1 MIDFT
6 IMKKGAFGIAFAYLL
21 ISLLWIM
28 FSDRLLFYFE
38 KILSPDQYL
47 WLSLG
52 KGCLFVMVT
61 AIALYALI
69 KSEDRKLKQSEKQ
82 YRSMYESNPNP
93 MWIYEPGTLRFI
105 SVNDAAIAVYGYSAD
120 EFKQRTILDI
130 RPAED
135 KESVISSAERLES
148 KFNHSG
154 TWRHIK
160 KDGQLI
166 YVNITSHK
174 IRFNKKPHIMV
185 MVRDMTERVEFEQAL
200 EKVNREL
207 LEEKHKLSETQLL
220 SRVAGWEFYPAE
232 NRLIWSDEVYRIAG
246 LNRDDSRDAFDIYVQ
261 HIFPEDRPLMIN
273 ALQEL
278 IHTGKQLDVTHRIT
292 ALDGTTRY
300 IRQLARVESSGE
312 QQLKIAGSLQDITEL
327 KQLELERNRY
337 LYSFEHTLNSI
348 TDCFFELDSEMK
360 ITRVNDTFREL
371 VKTDRSG
378 IIGTSIFEFF
388 PKNENKFYPVYQKA
402 LEERVIVRHEDY
414 SVILQRWLR
423 MAAYPTDEGVAV
435 YFSDITEDKLKDER
449 LKEAVERYELVAQAT
464 RDVVYDLDIVANKL
478 IYNTSLTHLVQI
490 PHEDISYELEW
501 WRSLIHPD
509 DVAEVVSSQERIS
522 GAGLTNWE
530 CEYRLDCGKGEYK
543 YVMDQGYFVYNSQK
557 QPVRLIGA
565 VRDIDALKR
574 STQEN
579 KRLAR
584 IIKQVNNMVLI
595 TDALRTV
602 QWVNNAFVELTGY
615 VLDEVKNKI
624 PIEFLIGPGHPGFET
639 IIQKQEEREAFA
651 IDTVIFTKKGTQV
664 WVSAQLTP
672 AYDEENAFQGYIIVC
687 QDITYRKEK
696 EEEINRQNR
705 LLREVAWISSHEI
718 RRPVATMLGLVN
730 LLDTAEDDNEQKEVF
745 PKLRECAREMDS
757 MVHEIHRRIETEKA
771 LQTER
776 DVQTGT

>member
-1 MIDFT
+1 MR
-6 IMKKGAFGIAFAYLL
+6 KGAFGIAFAYLL

-38 KILSPDQYL
+38 GILSPNQYL

-52 KGCLFVMVT
+52 KGCLFVVVT

-69 KSEDRKLKQSEKQ
+69 RSEDQRLKQSEKQ

-105 SVNDAAIAVYGYSAD
+105 SVNDAAIAVYGYSAE
-120 EFKQRTILDI
+120 EFRHRTILDI
-130 RPAED
+130 RPLED
-135 KESVISSAERLES
+135 RENVISSSERVNS
-148 KFNHSG
+148 KLNDSG

-174 IRFNKKPHIMV
+174 IWFNKKPHIMV
-185 MVRDMTERVEFEQAL
+185 MIRDMTERVAFERAL
-200 EKVNREL
+200 EKVNQEL

-220 SRVAGWEFYPAE
+220 SRVAGWEFYPRE
-232 NRLIWSDEVYRIAG
+232 NKLIWSDEVYRIAG
-246 LNRDDSRDAFDIYVQ
+246 LKRDGREAFDIYVQ

-273 ALQEL
+273 ALHDL
-278 IHTGKQLDVTHRIT
+278 ISTGKQLDITHRIT

-312 QQLKIAGSLQDITEL
+312 QELKIAGSLQDITEL
-327 KQLELERNRY
+327 KQLEMERNRY
-337 LYSFEHTLNSI
+337 QYSFEHTLNSI
-348 TDCFFELDSEMK
+348 TDCFFELDHQMK
-360 ITRVNDTFREL
+360 ITRINDIFREM
-371 VKTDRSG
+371 VKTDRSR
-378 IIGTSIFEFF
+378 IIGASVFEFF
-388 PKNENKFYPVYQKA
+388 PKAENKFYHVYQKA
-402 LEERVIVRHEDY
+402 LEERIIVRHEDY
-414 SVILQRWLR
+414 SVVLQRWLR

-435 YFSDITEDKLKDER
+435 YFADITEDRLKDER

-464 RDVVYDLDIVANKL
+464 RDVVYDLNIVENKL
-478 IYNTSLTHLVQI
+478 VYNTSLTHLVQI
-490 PHEDISYELEW
+490 PLDEISYELEW

-509 DVAEVVSSQERIS
+509 DMEEVVSSQEKIS
-522 GAGLTNWE
+522 RAGLTNWE
-530 CEYRLDCGKGEYK
+530 CEYRLNCGKGEYK
-543 YVMDQGYFVYNSQK
+543 YVMDQGYFIYNEQK
-557 QPVRLIGA
+557 QPIRLIGA

-595 TDALRTV
+595 TDDLRRV

-615 VLDEVKNKI
+615 AMEEVVNKM
-624 PIEFLIGPGHPGFET
+624 PGDFLTDPDNPV
-639 IIQKQEEREAFA
+639 IQTLIRKQQAREAFG
-651 IDTVIFTKKGTQV
+651 IDTIIYTKNRTPV

-672 AYDEENAFQGYIIVC
+672 AYDENNAFQGYIIVC

-730 LLDTAEDDNEQKEVF
+730 LLDMTEDESERKEIF
-745 PKLRECAREMDS
+745 SKLRECAAEMDS
-757 MVHEIHRRIETEKA
+757 MVHEIHRRIEAEKVMQIA
-771 LQTER
+771 R
-776 DVQTGT
+776 DL

>member
-1 MIDFT
+1 MIYKLY
-6 IMKKGAFGIAFAYLL
+6 MRKGAFGIAFAYLL

-38 KILSPDQYL
+38 GILSPNQYL

-69 KSEDRKLKQSEKQ
+69 RSEDQRLKQSEKQ

-105 SVNDAAIAVYGYSAD
+105 SVNDAAIAVYGYSAE
-120 EFKQRTILDI
+120 EFRQRTILDI
-130 RPAED
+130 RPLED
-135 KESVISSAERLES
+135 RENVISSSARLDS
-148 KFNHSG
+148 KLNDSG

-174 IRFNKKPHIMV
+174 IWFNKKPHIMV
-185 MVRDMTERVEFEQAL
+185 MIRDMTERVAFERAL
-200 EKVNREL
+200 EKVNQEL

-220 SRVAGWEFYPAE
+220 SQVAGWEFYPRE
-232 NRLIWSDEVYRIAG
+232 NKLIWSDEVYRIAG
-246 LNRDDSRDAFDIYVQ
+246 LKRDGREAFDIYVQ

-273 ALQEL
+273 ALHEL
-278 IHTGKQLDVTHRIT
+278 ISTGKQLDVTHRIT

-300 IRQLARVESSGE
+300 IRQLARVESTGE
-312 QQLKIAGSLQDITEL
+312 QELKIAGSLQDITEL
-327 KQLELERNRY
+327 KQLEMERNRY
-337 LYSFEHTLNSI
+337 QYSFEHTLNSI
-348 TDCFFELDSEMK
+348 TDCFFELDRQMK
-360 ITRVNDTFREL
+360 ITRINDIFREM
-371 VKTDRSG
+371 VKTDRSR
-378 IIGTSIFEFF
+378 IIGASIFEFF
-388 PKNENKFYPVYQKA
+388 PKAENKFYPVYQKA

-435 YFSDITEDKLKDER
+435 YFADITEDRLKDER

-464 RDVVYDLDIVANKL
+464 RDVVYDLNIVENKL

-490 PHEDISYELEW
+490 PHDEISYELEW

-509 DVAEVVSSQERIS
+509 DMEEVVSSQERIS
-522 GAGLTNWE
+522 RAGLTNWE
-530 CEYRLDCGKGEYK
+530 CEYRLNCGKGEYK
-543 YVMDQGYFVYNSQK
+543 YVMDQGYFIYNDQK
-557 QPVRLIGA
+557 QPIRLIGA

-595 TDALRTV
+595 TDDLRRV

-615 VLDEVKNKI
+615 AMEEVVNKM
-624 PIEFLIGPGHPGFET
+624 PGDFLTDPDDPV
-639 IIQKQEEREAFA
+639 IQTLIRKQQAREAFG
-651 IDTVIFTKKGTQV
+651 IDTIIYTKNRIPV

-672 AYDEENAFQGYIIVC
+672 AYDEDNAFQGYIIVC

-696 EEEINRQNR
+696 EEEVNRQNR

-730 LLDTAEDDNEQKEVF
+730 LLDMTEDENERREIF
-745 PKLRECAREMDS
+745 SKLRECAREMDS
-757 MVHEIHRRIETEKA
+757 MVHEIHRRIEAEKVMQIA
-771 LQTER
+771 R
-776 DVQTGT
+776 DL

>member
-1 MIDFT
+1 MR
-6 IMKKGAFGIAFAYLL
+6 KRGAFVIALVYLV

-38 KILSPDQYL
+38 GVLSPGQYL

-52 KGCLFVMVT
+52 KGCLFVTIT
-61 AIALYALI
+61 AIALYFLI
-69 KSEDRKLKQSEKQ
+69 RSEDRKLKQSEQQ

-93 MWIYEPGTLRFI
+93 MWIYEPVTLRFV
-105 SVNDAAIAVYGYSAD
+105 SVNDAATAVYGYSAE
-120 EFKQRTILDI
+120 EFRQRTILDI

-135 KESVISSAERLES
+135 RERAISSAQKLES
-148 KFNHSG
+148 KHNDSG
-154 TWRHIK
+154 TWRHLK

-174 IRFNKKPHIMV
+174 IRFNNRPHIMV
-185 MVRDMTERVEFEQAL
+185 MVRDMTDRVEFEQVL

-207 LEEKHKLSETQLL
+207 LEEKHKLSDTQLL
-220 SRVAGWEFYPAE
+220 SRVAGWEFYPRD
-232 NRLIWSDEVYRIAG
+232 NKLIWSDEVYRIAG
-246 LNRDDSRDAFDIYVQ
+246 LNRDDSREAFDIYVQ
-261 HIFPEDRPLMIN
+261 HIFPEDRPAMIN

-278 IHTGKQLDVTHRIT
+278 INNGKQLDVTHRIT
-292 ALDGTTRY
+292 ALDGTIRY
-300 IRQLARVESSGE
+300 IRQLARIENNGGQE
-312 QQLKIAGSLQDITEL
+312 LKIAGSLQDITEL

-337 LYSFEHTLNSI
+337 MYSFEHTLNSI
-348 TDCFFELDSEMK
+348 TDCFFELDNQMN
-360 ITRVNDTFREL
+360 IIRVNDTFREL
-371 VKTDRSG
+371 IKTDRSQ
-378 IIGTSIFEFF
+378 IIGTNVFELF
-388 PKNENKFYPVYQKA
+388 PKSENKFYQVYQKA

-414 SVILQRWLR
+414 SAILQRWLR

-435 YFSDITEDKLKDER
+435 YFSDITEDRLKDER

-464 RDVVYDLDIVANKL
+464 RDVVYDLNIVENKL

-490 PHEDISYELEW
+490 PHEEISYELEW

-509 DVAEVVSSQERIS
+509 DMEEVISSQERIS
-522 GAGLTNWE
+522 RAGLTNWE
-530 CEYRLDCGKGEYK
+530 CEYRLNCGKGEYK

-557 QPVRLIGA
+557 QPIRLIGA

-595 TDALRTV
+595 TDDRRRV

-615 VLDEVKNKI
+615 TMEEVRNKM
-624 PIEFLIGPGHPGFET
+624 PADFLTDPHDPMISTF
-639 IIQKQEEREAFA
+639 IRRQQAREAFG
-651 IDTVIFTKKGTQV
+651 IDTVIYTKNGIPV

-672 AYDEENAFQGYIIVC
+672 AYNEDNAFQGYIIVC

-705 LLREVAWISSHEI
+705 LLREVAWMSSHEI

-730 LLDTAEDDNEQKEVF
+730 LLDMTEDEHEQREIF
-745 PKLRECAREMDS
+745 SKLRECAREMDS
-757 MVHEIHRRIETEKA
+757 MVHEIHHRIETEKA
-771 LQTER
+771 LQIER
-776 DVQTGT
+776 GL

>member
-1 MIDFT
+1 MR
-6 IMKKGAFGIAFAYLL
+6 KKGALGIAFAYLL
-21 ISLLWIM
+21 ISLLWIT
-28 FSDRLLFYFE
+28 FSDRLLFYF
-38 KILSPDQYL
+38 KTILSPDQYL

-52 KGCLFVMVT
+52 KGCLFVTVT

-69 KSEDRKLKQSEKQ
+69 RSEDRKLKQSEKQ

-105 SVNDAAIAVYGYSAD
+105 SVNDAAIAMYGYSVE

-135 KESVISSAERLES
+135 HQNVITSIEQLEN
-148 KFNHSG
+148 KLNNSG

-160 KDGQLI
+160 KDGQVI

-185 MVRDMTERVEFEQAL
+185 MVRDMTERVEFEQVL

-207 LEEKHKLSETQLL
+207 LREKHKLSETQLL
-220 SRVAGWEFYPAE
+220 SRVAGWEFYPQ
-232 NRLIWSDEVYRIAG
+232 NNKLIWSDEVYRIAG
-246 LNRDDSRDAFDIYVQ
+246 LNRDDNREAFDIYVQ
-261 HIFPEDRPLMIN
+261 HIFPEDRPMMIN

-278 IHTGKQLDVTHRIT
+278 IINGKQLDVTHRIT

-300 IRQLARVESSGE
+300 IRQLARVESSPGQE
-312 QQLKIAGSLQDITEL
+312 LKVTGSLQDITEL

-348 TDCFFELDSEMK
+348 TDCFFELDSQMN
-360 ITRVNDTFREL
+360 IIRINDTFREL
-371 VKTDRSG
+371 IKTEKSH
-378 IIGTSIFEFF
+378 IIGTSIFELF
-388 PKNENKFYPVYQKA
+388 PKSENKFYPVYQKA

-435 YFSDITEDKLKDER
+435 YFSDITEDRLKDER

-464 RDVVYDLDIVANKL
+464 RDVVYDLDIVENKL

-490 PHEDISYELEW
+490 PHEEISYELEW

-509 DVAEVVSSQERIS
+509 DIEEVVTSQERIS
-522 GAGLTNWE
+522 RAGLTNWE
-530 CEYRLDCGKGEYK
+530 CEYRLNCGKSEYK
-543 YVMDQGYFVYNSQK
+543 YVMDQGYFVYNNQK
-557 QPVRLIGA
+557 QPIRLIGA

-579 KRLAR
+579 KRLAG
-584 IIKQVNNMVLI
+584 IIKQVDNMVLI
-595 TDALRTV
+595 TDDLRRL
-602 QWVNNAFVELTGY
+602 QWVNNAFVEQTGY
-615 VLDEVKNKI
+615 LLDEVRNKT
-624 PIEFLIGPGHPGFET
+624 PADFLGGSNHPEFET
-639 IIQKQEEREAFA
+639 IIRRQEAREAFG
-651 IDTVIFTKKGTQV
+651 IDTIIYTKKGTPV

-672 AYDEENAFQGYIIVC
+672 AYNEDNAFQGYIIVC

-705 LLREVAWISSHEI
+705 LLREVAWMSSHEI

-730 LLDTAEDDNEQKEVF
+730 LLDMTEDENEQREIF
-745 PKLRECAREMDS
+745 SKLRECAREMDS
-757 MVHEIHRRIETEKA
+757 MVHEIHNRIETEKA
-771 LQTER
+771 LQIER
-776 DVQTGT
+776 DL

>member
-1 MIDFT
+1 MR
-6 IMKKGAFGIAFAYLL
+6 KGAFRIAFAYLL

-38 KILSPDQYL
+38 GVLTPGQYL

-52 KGCLFVMVT
+52 KGSLFVTVT

-69 KSEDRKLKQSEKQ
+69 RSESSKLKESEKQ

-93 MWIYEPGTLRFI
+93 MWIYEPLTLRFI
-105 SVNDAAIAVYGYSAD
+105 SVNDAAIAVYGYSAE
-120 EFKQRTILDI
+120 EFRQRTILDI
-130 RPAED
+130 RPPED
-135 KESVISSAERLES
+135 QESVVSSAEGLGN
-148 KFNHSG
+148 KFNQSG

-160 KDGQLI
+160 KNGQLI

-174 IRFNKKPHIMV
+174 IWFNKKPHVMV
-185 MVRDMTERVEFEQAL
+185 MVRDMTERVEFEQTL
-200 EKVNREL
+200 EEVNQAL

-220 SRVAGWEFYPAE
+220 SRVAGWEFYPRE

-246 LNRDDSRDAFDIYVQ
+246 LDRDDDREAFDIYVQ

-273 ALQEL
+273 ALEEL
-278 IHTGKQLDVTHRIT
+278 INSGKQLDVTHRIN

-300 IRQLARVESSGE
+300 IRQLARLESSGGQE
-312 QQLKIAGSLQDITEL
+312 LKVTGSLQDITEL
-327 KQLELERNRY
+327 KQLEQERNRY

-348 TDCFFELDSEMK
+348 TDCFFELDSQMTIIRINE
-360 ITRVNDTFREL
+360 TFRSI
-371 VKTDRSG
+371 VKTDRSR
-378 IIGTSIFEFF
+378 IVGTSIFEIF
-388 PKNENKFYPVYQKA
+388 PKNENKFYQVYKKA

-435 YFSDITEDKLKDER
+435 YFSDITEDRLKDER

-464 RDVVYDLDIVANKL
+464 RDVVYDLDIVQNRL
-478 IYNTSLTHLVQI
+478 IYNTSLTHLVKI
-490 PHEDISYELEW
+490 PNEEISYELEW

-509 DVAEVVSSQERIS
+509 DMEEVVSSQERIS
-522 GAGLTNWE
+522 RAGLTNWE
-530 CEYRLDCGKGEYK
+530 CEYRLNCGKGNYK
-543 YVMDQGYFVYNSQK
+543 YVMDQGYFVYNTEK

-579 KRLAR
+579 KRLAG

-595 TDALRTV
+595 TDDLRRV

-615 VLDEVKNKI
+615 MLEEVRNKTAAD
-624 PIEFLIGPGHPGFET
+624 FLTGPDHPGFET
-639 IIQKQEEREAFA
+639 IIRRQEAREAFA
-651 IDTVIFTKKGTQV
+651 MDTIIYTKKGTPI
-664 WVSAQLTP
+664 WISTQLTP
-672 AYDEENAFQGYIIVC
+672 TYDEDNVFHGYIIVC

-718 RRPVATMLGLVN
+718 RRPVATMLGLIN
-730 LLDTAEDDNEQKEVF
+730 LLDMAEDDNEQEEIF
-745 PKLRECAREMDS
+745 TKLHECAQEMDG
-757 MVHEIHRRIETEKA
+757 MVHEIHRRIEAEKA
-771 LQTER
+771 LQIER
-776 DVQTGT
+776 DL

>member
-1 MIDFT
+1 MR
-6 IMKKGAFGIAFAYLL
+6 KGAFGIAFAYLL

-38 KILSPDQYL
+38 GILSPNQYL

-52 KGCLFVMVT
+52 KGCLFVVVT

-69 KSEDRKLKQSEKQ
+69 RSEDQRLKQSEKQ

-105 SVNDAAIAVYGYSAD
+105 SVNDAAIAVYGYSAE
-120 EFKQRTILDI
+120 EFRQRTILDI
-130 RPAED
+130 RPLED
-135 KESVISSAERLES
+135 RENVISSSERVNS
-148 KFNHSG
+148 KLNDSG

-160 KDGQLI
+160 KDGQLV

-174 IRFNKKPHIMV
+174 IWFNKKPHIMV
-185 MVRDMTERVEFEQAL
+185 MIRDMTERVAFERAL
-200 EKVNREL
+200 EKVNQEL

-220 SRVAGWEFYPAE
+220 SRVAGWEFYPRE
-232 NRLIWSDEVYRIAG
+232 NKLIWSDEVYRIAG
-246 LNRDDSRDAFDIYVQ
+246 LKRDGREAFDIYVQ

-273 ALQEL
+273 ALHDL
-278 IHTGKQLDVTHRIT
+278 ISTGKQLDITHRIT

-312 QQLKIAGSLQDITEL
+312 QELKIAGSLQDITEL
-327 KQLELERNRY
+327 KLLEMERNRY
-337 LYSFEHTLNSI
+337 QYSFEHTLNSI
-348 TDCFFELDSEMK
+348 TDCFFELDHQMK
-360 ITRVNDTFREL
+360 ITRINDIFREM
-371 VKTDRSG
+371 VKTDRSR
-378 IIGTSIFEFF
+378 IIGASVFEFF
-388 PKNENKFYPVYQKA
+388 PKAENKFYHVYQKA
-402 LEERVIVRHEDY
+402 LEERIIVRHEDY
-414 SVILQRWLR
+414 SVVLQRWLR

-435 YFSDITEDKLKDER
+435 YFADITEDRLKDER

-464 RDVVYDLDIVANKL
+464 RDVVYDLNIVENKL
-478 IYNTSLTHLVQI
+478 VYNTSLTHLVQI
-490 PHEDISYELEW
+490 PLDEISYELEW

-509 DVAEVVSSQERIS
+509 DMEEVVSSQEKIS
-522 GAGLTNWE
+522 RAGLTNWE
-530 CEYRLDCGKGEYK
+530 CEYRLNCGKGEYK
-543 YVMDQGYFVYNSQK
+543 YVMDQGYFIYNEQK
-557 QPVRLIGA
+557 QPIRLIGA

-595 TDALRTV
+595 TDDLRRV

-615 VLDEVKNKI
+615 AMEEVVNKM
-624 PIEFLIGPGHPGFET
+624 PGDFLTDPDDPV
-639 IIQKQEEREAFA
+639 IQTLIRKQQAREAFG
-651 IDTVIFTKKGTQV
+651 IDTIIYTKNRTPV

-672 AYDEENAFQGYIIVC
+672 AYDEDNAFQGYIIVC

-730 LLDTAEDDNEQKEVF
+730 LLDMTEDESERKEIF
-745 PKLRECAREMDS
+745 SKLRECAAEMDS
-757 MVHEIHRRIETEKA
+757 MVHEIHRRIEAEKVMQIA
-771 LQTER
+771 R
-776 DVQTGT
+776 DL

>member
-1 MIDFT
+1 
-6 IMKKGAFGIAFAYLL
+6 MKKGAFGIAFAYLL

-135 KESVISSAERLES
+135 RDSVVSSAERLES

-200 EKVNREL
+200 EKVNRAL

-246 LNRDDSRDAFDIYVQ
+246 LNRDDNRDAFDIYVQ

-278 IHTGKQLDVTHRIT
+278 IHTSKQLDVTHRIT

-300 IRQLARVESSGE
+300 IRQLARVENSGE
-312 QQLKIAGSLQDITEL
+312 QELKIAGSLQDITEL

-348 TDCFFELDSEMK
+348 TDCFFELDSQMN

-371 VKTDRSG
+371 VKTDRGG

-490 PHEDISYELEW
+490 PHEEISYELEW

-522 GAGLTNWE
+522 ASGLTNWE

-584 IIKQVNNMVLI
+584 IIKQVNNTVLI
-595 TDALRTV
+595 TDDLRRI
-602 QWVNNAFVELTGY
+602 QWVNKAFTELTGY
-615 VLDEVKNKI
+615 QLEEVKNKT
-624 PIEFLIGPGHPGFET
+624 PADFLIGPGHPVLET
-639 IIQKQEEREAFA
+639 LILKQQAREAFG
-651 IDTVIFTKKGTQV
+651 IDTIIYTKKGAPV

-672 AYDEENAFQGYIIVC
+672 SYDEDDAFQGYIIVC

-696 EEEINRQNR
+696 EEEVNRQNR

-776 DVQTGT
+776 DV

>member
-1 MIDFT
+1 MR
-6 IMKKGAFGIAFAYLL
+6 KGAFGIAFAYLL

-28 FSDRLLFYFE
+28 FSDRLLFYFDG
-38 KILSPDQYL
+38 ILSPNQYL

-69 KSEDRKLKQSEKQ
+69 RSEEQRLKQSEKQ

-105 SVNDAAIAVYGYSAD
+105 SVNDAAIAVYGYSAE
-120 EFKQRTILDI
+120 EFRQRTILDI
-130 RPAED
+130 RPLED
-135 KESVISSAERLES
+135 RENVIASSERLDS
-148 KFNHSG
+148 KHNDSG

-174 IRFNKKPHIMV
+174 IWFNKKPHIMV
-185 MVRDMTERVEFEQAL
+185 MIRDMTERVAFERAL
-200 EKVNREL
+200 EKVNQEL

-220 SRVAGWEFYPAE
+220 SRVAGWEFYPRE
-232 NRLIWSDEVYRIAG
+232 NKLIWSDEVYRIAG
-246 LNRDDSRDAFDIYVQ
+246 LKRDGREAFDIYVH

-273 ALQEL
+273 ALHEL
-278 IHTGKQLDVTHRIT
+278 ISTGKQLDVTHRIT

-300 IRQLARVESSGE
+300 IRQLARVESTGE
-312 QQLKIAGSLQDITEL
+312 QELKIAGSLQDITEL
-327 KQLELERNRY
+327 KQLEMERNRY
-337 LYSFEHTLNSI
+337 QYSFEHTLNSI
-348 TDCFFELDSEMK
+348 TDCFFELDRQMK
-360 ITRVNDTFREL
+360 ITRINDIFREM
-371 VKTDRSG
+371 VKTDRSR
-378 IIGTSIFEFF
+378 IIGASIFEFF
-388 PKNENKFYPVYQKA
+388 PKAENKFYHVYQKA

-435 YFSDITEDKLKDER
+435 YFADITEDRRKDER

-464 RDVVYDLDIVANKL
+464 RDVVYDLNIVENKL

-490 PHEDISYELEW
+490 PLDEISYELEW

-509 DVAEVVSSQERIS
+509 DMEEVVSSQERIS
-522 GAGLTNWE
+522 RAGLTNWE
-530 CEYRLDCGKGEYK
+530 CEYRLNCGKGEYK
-543 YVMDQGYFVYNSQK
+543 YVMDQGYFIYNDQK
-557 QPVRLIGA
+557 QPIRLIGA

-595 TDALRTV
+595 TDDLRRV

-615 VLDEVKNKI
+615 AMEEVVNKM
-624 PIEFLIGPGHPGFET
+624 PGDFLTDPDDPV
-639 IIQKQEEREAFA
+639 IQTLLRKQQAREAFG
-651 IDTVIFTKKGTQV
+651 IDTIIYTKNRTPV

-672 AYDEENAFQGYIIVC
+672 AYDEDNAFQGYIIVC

-696 EEEINRQNR
+696 EDEVNRQNR
-705 LLREVAWISSHEI
+705 LLREIAWISSHEI

-730 LLDTAEDDNEQKEVF
+730 LLDMAEDENERREIF
-745 PKLRECAREMDS
+745 SKLRECAREMDS
-757 MVHEIHRRIETEKA
+757 MVHEIHRRIEAEKVMQIA
-771 LQTER
+771 R
-776 DVQTGT
+776 DL

>member
-1 MIDFT
+1 MR
-6 IMKKGAFGIAFAYLL
+6 KGAFGIAFAYLL

-38 KILSPDQYL
+38 GILSPNQYL

-52 KGCLFVMVT
+52 KGALFVMVT

-69 KSEDRKLKQSEKQ
+69 RSEDQRLKQSEKQ

-105 SVNDAAIAVYGYSAD
+105 SVNDAAIAVYGYSAE
-120 EFKQRTILDI
+120 EFRQRTILDI
-130 RPAED
+130 RPFED
-135 KESVISSAERLES
+135 REKVISSSERLDS
-148 KFNHSG
+148 KHNDSG

-166 YVNITSHK
+166 YVSITSHK
-174 IRFNKKPHIMV
+174 IWFNKKPHIMV
-185 MVRDMTERVEFEQAL
+185 MIRDMTERVAFEQAL
-200 EKVNREL
+200 ENVNQEL

-220 SRVAGWEFYPAE
+220 SRVAGWEFYPRE
-232 NRLIWSDEVYRIAG
+232 NKLIWSDEVYRIAG
-246 LNRDDSRDAFDIYVQ
+246 LKRDGREAFDIYVQ

-273 ALQEL
+273 ALHEL
-278 IHTGKQLDVTHRIT
+278 ISTGKQLDVTHRIT

-300 IRQLARVESSGE
+300 IRQLARVESTGE
-312 QQLKIAGSLQDITEL
+312 QELKIAGSLQDITEL
-327 KQLELERNRY
+327 KQLEMERNRY
-337 LYSFEHTLNSI
+337 QYSFEHTLNSI
-348 TDCFFELDSEMK
+348 TDCFFELDRQMK
-360 ITRVNDTFREL
+360 ITRINDIFREM
-371 VKTDRSG
+371 VKTDRSQ
-378 IIGTSIFEFF
+378 IIGASIFEFF
-388 PKNENKFYPVYQKA
+388 PKAENKFYHVYQKA

-435 YFSDITEDKLKDER
+435 YFADITEDRRKDER

-464 RDVVYDLDIVANKL
+464 RDVVYDLNIVENKL

-490 PHEDISYELEW
+490 PLDEISYELEW

-509 DVAEVVSSQERIS
+509 DMEEVVSSQERIS
-522 GAGLTNWE
+522 RAGLTNWE
-530 CEYRLDCGKGEYK
+530 CEYRLNCGKGEYK
-543 YVMDQGYFVYNSQK
+543 YVMDQGYFIYNDQK
-557 QPVRLIGA
+557 QPIRLIGA

-579 KRLAR
+579 KRLAG

-595 TDALRTV
+595 TDDLRRV

-615 VLDEVKNKI
+615 ATEEVVNKM
-624 PIEFLIGPGHPGFET
+624 PGDFLTDPDDPV
-639 IIQKQEEREAFA
+639 IQTLIRKQQAREAFG
-651 IDTVIFTKKGTQV
+651 IDTIIYTKNRTPV

-672 AYDEENAFQGYIIVC
+672 AYDEDNVFQGYIIVC

-696 EEEINRQNR
+696 EEEVNRQNR

-730 LLDTAEDDNEQKEVF
+730 LLDMTEDESERREIF
-745 PKLRECAREMDS
+745 SKLRECAREMDS
-757 MVHEIHRRIETEKA
+757 MVHEIHRRIEAEKVMQIA
-771 LQTER
+771 R
-776 DVQTGT
+776 DL

>member
-1 MIDFT
+1 MR
-6 IMKKGAFGIAFAYLL
+6 KGAFGIAFAYLL

-38 KILSPDQYL
+38 GILSPSQYL

-52 KGCLFVMVT
+52 KGALFVMVT

-69 KSEDRKLKQSEKQ
+69 RSEDRKLKQSEKQ

-105 SVNDAAIAVYGYSAD
+105 SVNDAAIAVYGYSAE
-120 EFKQRTILDI
+120 EFRQRTILDI

-135 KESVISSAERLES
+135 RENVVSSSERLDS
-148 KFNHSG
+148 KLNHSG

-207 LEEKHKLSETQLL
+207 VEEKHKLSETQLL
-220 SRVAGWEFYPAE
+220 SRVAGWEFYPRE
-232 NRLIWSDEVYRIAG
+232 NKLIWSDEVYRIAG
-246 LNRDDSRDAFDIYVQ
+246 LNPDDDREAFDIYVQ
-261 HIFPEDRPLMIN
+261 HIYPEDRPLMIN
-273 ALQEL
+273 ALHEL
-278 IHTGKQLDVTHRIT
+278 ISTGKQLDVTHRIT

-300 IRQLARVESSGE
+300 IRQLARLESSGE
-312 QQLKIAGSLQDITEL
+312 QELKISGSLQDITEL

-348 TDCFFELDSEMK
+348 TDCFFELDRQMK
-360 ITRVNDTFREL
+360 ITRINDIFREM
-371 VKTDRSG
+371 VKTDRSQ

-388 PKNENKFYPVYQKA
+388 PKSENKFYQVYQKA

-435 YFSDITEDKLKDER
+435 YFADITEDRLKDER

-464 RDVVYDLDIVANKL
+464 RDVVYDLDIVENKL
-478 IYNTSLTHLVQI
+478 IYNTSLTHLVHI
-490 PHEDISYELEW
+490 PHEEISYELEW

-509 DVAEVVSSQERIS
+509 DMEEVVSSQERIS
-522 GAGLTNWE
+522 RAGLTNWE
-530 CEYRLDCGKGEYK
+530 CEYRLNCGKGEYK
-543 YVMDQGYFVYNSQK
+543 YVMDQGYFIYNDQK

-595 TDALRTV
+595 TDDLRRV

-615 VLDEVKNKI
+615 PMEEVRNKM
-624 PIEFLIGPGHPGFET
+624 PGDFLTDPDDPV
-639 IIQKQEEREAFA
+639 IQTLIRKQQAREAFG
-651 IDTVIFTKKGTQV
+651 IDTIIYTKNGTPV

-672 AYDEENAFQGYIIVC
+672 AYDEDNAFQGYIIVC

-705 LLREVAWISSHEI
+705 LLREVAWMSSHEI

-730 LLDTAEDDNEQKEVF
+730 LLDLAEDENERKEIF
-745 PKLRECAREMDS
+745 SKLRECAREMDS
-757 MVHEIHRRIETEKA
+757 MVHEIHRRIETEKV
-771 LQTER
+771 LQIAR
-776 DVQTGT
+776 DL

>member
-1 MIDFT
+1 MR
-6 IMKKGAFGIAFAYLL
+6 KGAFGIAFAYLL

-38 KILSPDQYL
+38 GILSPNQYL

-52 KGCLFVMVT
+52 KGCLFVVVT

-69 KSEDRKLKQSEKQ
+69 RSEDQRLKQSEKQ

-105 SVNDAAIAVYGYSAD
+105 SVNDAAIAVYGYSAE
-120 EFKQRTILDI
+120 EFRQRTILDI
-130 RPAED
+130 RPLED
-135 KESVISSAERLES
+135 RENVISSSERVNS
-148 KFNHSG
+148 KLNDSG

-174 IRFNKKPHIMV
+174 IWFNKKPHIMV
-185 MVRDMTERVEFEQAL
+185 MIRDMTERVAFERAL
-200 EKVNREL
+200 EKVNQEL

-220 SRVAGWEFYPAE
+220 SRVAGWEFYPRE
-232 NRLIWSDEVYRIAG
+232 NKLIWSDEVYRIAG
-246 LNRDDSRDAFDIYVQ
+246 LKRDGREAFDIYVQ

-273 ALQEL
+273 ALHDL
-278 IHTGKQLDVTHRIT
+278 ISTGKQLDITHRIT

-312 QQLKIAGSLQDITEL
+312 QELKIAGSLQDITEL
-327 KQLELERNRY
+327 KQLEMERNRY
-337 LYSFEHTLNSI
+337 QYSFEHTLNSI
-348 TDCFFELDSEMK
+348 TDCFFELDHQMK
-360 ITRVNDTFREL
+360 ITRINDIFREM
-371 VKTDRSG
+371 VKTDRSR
-378 IIGTSIFEFF
+378 IIGASVFEFF
-388 PKNENKFYPVYQKA
+388 PKAENKFYHVYQKA
-402 LEERVIVRHEDY
+402 LEERIIVRHEDY
-414 SVILQRWLR
+414 SVVLQRWLR

-435 YFSDITEDKLKDER
+435 YFADITEDRLKDER

-464 RDVVYDLDIVANKL
+464 RDVVYDLNIVENKL
-478 IYNTSLTHLVQI
+478 VYNTSLTHLVQI
-490 PHEDISYELEW
+490 PLDEISYELEW

-509 DVAEVVSSQERIS
+509 DMEEVVSSQEKIS
-522 GAGLTNWE
+522 RAGLTNWE
-530 CEYRLDCGKGEYK
+530 CEYRLNCGKGEYK
-543 YVMDQGYFVYNSQK
+543 YVMDQGYFIYNEQK
-557 QPVRLIGA
+557 QPIRLIGA

-595 TDALRTV
+595 TDDLRRV

-615 VLDEVKNKI
+615 AMEEVVNKM
-624 PIEFLIGPGHPGFET
+624 PGDFLTDPDDPV
-639 IIQKQEEREAFA
+639 IQTLIRKQQAREAFG
-651 IDTVIFTKKGTQV
+651 IDTIIYTKNRTPV

-672 AYDEENAFQGYIIVC
+672 AYDENNAFQGYIIVC

-730 LLDTAEDDNEQKEVF
+730 LLDMTEDESERKEIF
-745 PKLRECAREMDS
+745 SKLRECAAEMDS
-757 MVHEIHRRIETEKA
+757 MVHEIHRRIEAEKVMQIA
-771 LQTER
+771 R
-776 DVQTGT
+776 DL